1 MTALAAMNL
10 CLSNHEAHL
19 VRDALA
25 FAVRNSFGSAGQRR
39 ALVAIA
45 EHRILHEL
53 LHPKNRRAKRPMSP
67 WRVST
72 WRQEM
77 YETKSTFL
85 PAPSLKAVLCLVR
98 ILCGPGNWTA
108 KLVTST

>member
-1 MTALAAMNL
+1 MNL
-10 CLSNHEAHL
+10 YLSNHEAHL

-25 FAVRNSFGSAGQRR
+25 FAVRSSFGSAKQRR

-53 LHPKNRRAKRPMSP
+53 LHPTNRLGERPMSL

-77 YETKSTFL
+77 YETKSVFL

-108 KLVTST
+108 KMATST